1 MQVKPVPNVFGLDD
15 AQFKV
20 SVDFYVEVGFYFGK
34 NIFIVS
40 SVAFLIPQ
48 SKVGVQ
54 GRPLL
59 MGRGYKFKDGHQI
72 RFNVPIGKIVFES
85 LQGEVDLS
93 DTAGVDEVVFVLFD
107 QDSVGG

>member
-1 MQVKPVPNVFGLDD
+1 MQVKSVPNVFGLDD
-15 AQFKV
+15 AQFEV
-20 SVDFYVEVGFYFGK
+20 SVDLYVEVGFYFGK

-48 SKVGVQ
+48 PEVGVQ
-54 GRPLL
+54 GRSLL
-59 MGRGYKFKDGHQI
+59 IGRLYKFKDGHQI
-72 RFNVPIGKIVFES
+72 RFNVPIRKIVFEC

-93 DTAGVDEVVFVLFD
+93 DAAGIDKVVLVLLD